1 MQILRA
7 ADRLPMPWK
16 NGGGE
21 TFEVAAFPPGSGL
34 DAFDWRI
41 SMAKLRAS
49 GPFSRFPGV
58 ARLTA
63 MLEGEVLLTV
73 GEEDAVRLTPD
84 SPALPYAGDMDTHG
98 AVAAEALDLNVM
110 TRRTACAA
118 RLTRHR
124 SPRVLVPT
132 SWMALIALDAL
143 DLRHAGG
150 NDRLNRL
157 DAALWNDGAE
167 VRVEGPSDFWLV
179 EILTIGG

>member
-1 MQILRA
+1 
-7 ADRLPMPWK
+7 MPWK

-21 TFEVAAFPPGSGL
+21 TFEVAAFPPSSGL
-34 DAFDWRI
+34 ETFDWRI
-41 SMAKLRAS
+41 SMARLRAS
-49 GPFSRFPGV
+49 GPFSHFPGI

-63 MLEGEVLLTV
+63 MLEGEVLLRV
-73 GEEDAVRLTPD
+73 GKNEAVRLTPD
-84 SPALPYAGDMDTHG
+84 SPALAYPGDVATHG
-98 AVAAEALDLNVM
+98 AVTAEALDLNVM

-143 DLRHAGG
+143 EVKHAAG
-150 NDRLNRL
+150 NERLNRL

-179 EILTIGG
+179 EILTVGG